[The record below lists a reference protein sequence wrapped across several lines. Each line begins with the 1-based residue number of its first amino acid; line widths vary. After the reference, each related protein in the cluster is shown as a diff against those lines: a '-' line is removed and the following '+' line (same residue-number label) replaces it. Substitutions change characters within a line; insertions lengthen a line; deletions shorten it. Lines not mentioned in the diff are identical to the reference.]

1 MKKYTSYLPTAILL
15 VILCLAPTFFSTY
28 ILGLLIL
35 TLIYGLFSMSLN
47 ILTGCAGLPS
57 LGHAMFFGIS
67 AYTVGILNVRLSPSF
82 GLELIAGLLAAV
94 VIGAGF
100 GLLAVRSK
108 GMSFVMI
115 TLSLSMVL
123 WGLASNLAGL
133 TGGTDGLPGISRP
146 ELSPIPLDLE
156 LTSNFYYFVLVFFI
170 ISASLMY
177 LIMRSAFGYA
187 LLGIRESETR
197 MSSLGYNVWRYKYTC
212 FMVAGVFAGLAGIL
226 FVYYNGM
233 VNPGDLGIET
243 SAKVLFMV
251 ILGGAGTLFGPLI
264 GAFAIVLLENFV
276 SAYSERWPMILG
288 AIYVFVVLL
297 APAGVYGP
305 TRRFIRRFV
314 RL

>member
-1 MKKYTSYLPTAILL
+1 MKRYTVYLPTAILL

-35 TLIYGLFSMSLN
+35 TLIYGIFAMSLN

-67 AYTVGILNVRLSPSF
+67 AYTVGILNVRISPSF
-82 GLELIAGLLAAV
+82 GLELIAGLLVAV

-123 WGLASNLAGL
+123 WGLATNLAGL
-133 TGGTDGLPGISRP
+133 TGGTDGLPSISRP

-156 LTSNFYYFVLVFFI
+156 STSNFYYFVLGFFI
-170 ISASLMY
+170 ISAFLMY

-197 MSSLGYNVWRYKYTC
+197 MSSLGYNVWRYKYIC

-264 GAFAIVLLENFV
+264 GACAIVLLENFV